1 MIYLDNAATSRFKP
15 KCALDALLFDVSH
28 SANSGRGSHDEA
40 VDKSIRIQKC
50 RDYLLSMLGA
60 REEYS
65 LVFTKNCTEAL
76 NLAIFGLVNGGEK
89 VVTSTNEHNSV
100 LRPLYKLK
108 SEGKISLDVV
118 KADGSGHI
126 LLEDV
131 KKCAKYADIMV
142 FGGACN
148 VTGAVCDIAEIANI
162 CKKNNVKLIV
172 DGAQSVPLIPLN
184 LGNGG
189 ISMLAC
195 PGHKGLHGIQGTG
208 FLVVKKDVNLKPL
221 LYGGTGTFSN
231 EVIPKVAMPESFEAG
246 TLFSGGICA
255 LHQGAKWT
263 FDNLA
268 KIKKHID
275 RITKNVI
282 YSLEHIGAT
291 VYTRDAATG
300 VVSFNLKNADSGYV
314 ADKLNEVG
322 ICVRGGLH
330 CAPLVHLNMG
340 TTNQGAVRASVGCDT
355 QESEISY
362 FLSCVER
369 IFKEVTK

>member
-28 SANSGRGSHDEA
+28 SANGGRGSHDEA

-60 REEYS
+60 SEEYS
-65 LVFTKNCTEAL
+65 LAFTKNCTEAL
-76 NLAIFGLVNGGEK
+76 NLAIFGLINGGEK
-89 VVTSTNEHNSV
+89 VVTSTSEHNSV
-100 LRPLYKLK
+100 LRPLFKLK
-108 SEGKISLDVV
+108 SEGKISLDII
-118 KADGSGHI
+118 KADKSGHI
-126 LLEDV
+126 PLQDV
-131 KKCAKYADIMV
+131 ENCAKYADVMV

-148 VTGAVCDIAEIANI
+148 VTGAVCDIDEIADI
-162 CKKNNVKLIV
+162 CRKNDVKLIV

-184 LGNGG
+184 LKNSG

-208 FLVVKKDVNLKPL
+208 FLIVKNDVKLKPL

-231 EVIPKVAMPESFEAG
+231 DPLPKVAMPESFEAG
-246 TLFSGGICA
+246 TQFSGGICA

-268 KIKKHID
+268 KIQKHIV
-275 RITKNVI
+275 RITKNII

-291 VYTRDAATG
+291 LYTRDAVTG
-300 VVSFNLKNADSGYV
+300 VVCFNIKNADSGYV

-330 CAPLVHLNMG
+330 CAPLAHLDMG

-355 QESEISY
+355 QESEIHY

-369 IFKEVTK
+369 IFKDVTK

>member
-15 KCALDALLFDVSH
+15 KCAIDALLFDVSH

-60 REEYS
+60 SEGYS

-76 NLAIFGLVNGGEK
+76 NLAVFGLINGGEK

-108 SEGKISLDVV
+108 SDGKITLDVI
-118 KADGSGHI
+118 KADKSGHI
-126 LLEDV
+126 PLQDV
-131 KKCAKYADIMV
+131 EKFAKYADIMV

-148 VTGAVCDIAEIANI
+148 VTGAVCDIDKIANI

-184 LGNGG
+184 LENGG

-195 PGHKGLHGIQGTG
+195 PGHKGLHGMQGTG
-208 FLVVKKDVNLKPL
+208 FLIVRNDITLKPL

-231 EVIPKVAMPESFEAG
+231 DVLPKVAMPESFEAG
-246 TLFSGGICA
+246 TQFSGGICA

-268 KIKKHID
+268 KIQKHID
-275 RITKNVI
+275 RITKTVI

-291 VYTRDAATG
+291 LYACDTKTG

-330 CAPLVHLNMG
+330 CAPLVHLDMG
-340 TTNQGAVRASVGCDT
+340 TINQGAVRASVGCDT
-355 QESEISY
+355 QESEINY

-369 IFKEVTK
+369 IFKDVAK

>member
-15 KCALDALLFDVSH
+15 QCALDALLFDVSH

-50 RDYLLSMLGA
+50 RDYLLSTLGA
-60 REEYS
+60 SEEYS

-76 NLAIFGLVNGGEK
+76 NLAIFGLINGGEK
-89 VVTSTNEHNSV
+89 VVTSTSEHNSV

-108 SEGKISLDVV
+108 SDGKISLDIIMTD
-118 KADGSGHI
+118 KSGHI
-126 LLEDV
+126 SLQDV
-131 KKCAKYADIMV
+131 EECAKYADIMV

-148 VTGAVCDIAEIANI
+148 VTGAVCDIDEIANI

-184 LGNGG
+184 LKNSG

-208 FLVVKKDVNLKPL
+208 FLIKKNNVNLKPL

-231 EVIPKVAMPESFEAG
+231 DTLPKVSTPESFEAG
-246 TLFSGGICA
+246 TQFSGGICA

-268 KIKKHID
+268 KIQKHIG
-275 RITKNVI
+275 RITKNII

-291 VYTRDAATG
+291 LYTCDAVTG
-300 VVSFNLKNADSGYV
+300 VVCFNIKNADSGYV

-355 QESEISY
+355 QESDIHY

-369 IFKEVTK
+369 IFKDVTK

>member
-15 KCALDALLFDVSH
+15 KCAIDALLFDVSH
-28 SANSGRGSHDEA
+28 SANSGRAGHDEA

-50 RDYLLSMLGA
+50 REYLLSMLGA
-60 REEYS
+60 SEEYS

-76 NLAIFGLVNGGEK
+76 NLAVFGLINGGEK

-108 SEGKISLDVV
+108 SEGKISLDTI
-118 KADGSGHI
+118 KTEKSGHI
-126 LLEDV
+126 PIQNVE
-131 KKCAKYADIMV
+131 KCAKYADIMV

-148 VTGAVCDIAEIANI
+148 VTGAVCNIDEIANI

-172 DGAQSVPLIPLN
+172 DGAQSVPLIPLSLKN
-184 LGNGG
+184 SG

-208 FLVVKKDVNLKPL
+208 FLIVRNDVKLKPL

-231 EVIPKVAMPESFEAG
+231 DPLPKVAMPESFEAG
-246 TLFSGGICA
+246 TQFSGGICA

-268 KIKKHID
+268 KIQKHID
-275 RITKNVI
+275 RITKTVI

-291 VYTRDAATG
+291 LYACDTKTG

-330 CAPLVHLNMG
+330 CAPLVHLDMG
-340 TTNQGAVRASVGCDT
+340 TINQGAVRASVGCDT
-355 QESEISY
+355 QESEINY

-369 IFKEVTK
+369 IFKDVAK

>member
-28 SANSGRGSHDEA
+28 SANGGRGSHDEA

-60 REEYS
+60 SEEYS
-65 LVFTKNCTEAL
+65 LAFTKNCTEAL
-76 NLAIFGLVNGGEK
+76 NLAIFGLINGGEK
-89 VVTSTNEHNSV
+89 VVTSTSEHNSV
-100 LRPLYKLK
+100 LRPLFKLK
-108 SEGKISLDVV
+108 SEGKISLDII
-118 KADGSGHI
+118 KTDKSGHI
-126 LLEDV
+126 PLQDV
-131 KKCAKYADIMV
+131 ENCAKYADIMV

-148 VTGAVCDIAEIANI
+148 VTGAVCDIDEIAGI
-162 CKKNNVKLIV
+162 CRKNGVKLIV

-184 LGNGG
+184 LKNSG

-208 FLVVKKDVNLKPL
+208 FLVVKNDVKLKPL

-231 EVIPKVAMPESFEAG
+231 DPLPKVAMPESFEAG
-246 TLFSGGICA
+246 TQFSGGICA

-268 KIKKHID
+268 KIQKHIG
-275 RITKNVI
+275 RITKNII

-291 VYTRDAATG
+291 LYTRDAVTG
-300 VVSFNLKNADSGYV
+300 VVCFNIKNADSGYV

-330 CAPLVHLNMG
+330 CAPLAHLDMG

-355 QESEISY
+355 QESEIHY

-369 IFKEVTK
+369 IFKDVTK

>member
-28 SANSGRGSHDEA
+28 SANSGRAGHDEA

-60 REEYS
+60 REEYT

-76 NLAIFGLVNGGEK
+76 NLAVFGLINGGEK

-108 SEGKISLDVV
+108 SEGKISLDTI
-118 KADGSGHI
+118 KTEKSGHI
-126 LLEDV
+126 PIQDV
-131 KKCAKYADIMV
+131 EKCAKYADIMV

-148 VTGAVCDIAEIANI
+148 VTGAVCNIDEIANI

-172 DGAQSVPLIPLN
+172 DGAQSVPLIPLSLKN
-184 LGNGG
+184 SG

-208 FLVVKKDVNLKPL
+208 FLIVRNDVNLKPL

-231 EVIPKVAMPESFEAG
+231 DPLPKVAMPESFEAG
-246 TLFSGGICA
+246 TQFSGGICA

-268 KIKKHID
+268 KIQKHID
-275 RITKNVI
+275 RITKTVI

-291 VYTRDAATG
+291 LYACDTKTG

-330 CAPLVHLNMG
+330 CAPLVHLDMG
-340 TTNQGAVRASVGCDT
+340 TINQGAVRASVGCDT
-355 QESEISY
+355 QESEINY

-369 IFKEVTK
+369 IFKDVAK